1 MRSSRKLVVD
11 PNHTAYRAGYA
22 AAMVHARTDAAV
34 SNFETLC
41 ELHDLKREVAEL
53 RDILGL
59 MVSTLRTQA
68 ETEVTDLRRRL
79 ESALARLERK
89 PSTPLH

>member
-1 MRSSRKLVVD
+1 MVRRVLYT
-11 PNHTAYRAGYA
+11 PER
-22 AAMVHARTDAAV
+22 VHALLRKVRADEGIA
-34 SNFETLC
+34 NFETLC

-68 ETEVTDLRRRL
+68 EADVAQLRRQL
-79 ESALARLERK
+79 EHALTRLERR
-89 PSTPLH
+89 PTTSLH